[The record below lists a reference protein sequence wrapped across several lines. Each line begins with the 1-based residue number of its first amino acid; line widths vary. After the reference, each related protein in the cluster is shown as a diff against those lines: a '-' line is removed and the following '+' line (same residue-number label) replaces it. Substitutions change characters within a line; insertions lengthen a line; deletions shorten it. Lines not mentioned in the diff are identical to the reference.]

1 MVYSTGHP
9 DPARGL
15 SAFARSATRA
25 MLCALA
31 LIFALGPASAR
42 DFSVYPVRIELRPE
56 RAAETVVL
64 SHRDDR
70 ELRFEVSYQAWDMDE
85 GGEWHLSDNDELLVH
100 PLQIAVPAQGNATLR
115 VGYLGVP
122 DGRQRA
128 WRVFIQQLPDDIEA
142 ETVQIQVLTRLSLPV
157 FFGAGDAGPQVQLE
171 RTRAEAGELRFEL
184 GNPGTG
190 YLGPQRL
197 TLYLLDEA
205 GELIENVGADGGY
218 VLAGRRLPLAVPLS
232 REACVRLRTLV
243 VDVPEARM
251 EATASIPERDRA
263 CDH

>member
-9 DPARGL
+9 GL
-15 SAFARSATRA
+15 AKGPTPFARSATRV

-31 LIFALGPASAR
+31 LIFGLGSALAR

-85 GGEWHLSDNDELLVH
+85 NGEWRLSDNDELLVH
-100 PLQIAVPAQGNATLR
+100 PLQVTVPPQASATLR

-128 WRVFIQQLPDDIEA
+128 WRLFVQQLPDEIEA

-157 FFGAGDAGPQVQLE
+157 FFGPGDAEPQAQLE
-171 RTRAEAGELRFEL
+171 RARVETGELRFEL
-184 GNPGTG
+184 SNTGEG

-197 TLYLLDEA
+197 TLYLLDEN
-205 GELIENVGADGGY
+205 GELIESVGADAGY

-232 REACVRLRTLV
+232 KEACARLRALV

-251 EATASIPERDRA
+251 EATAPISEHDRA
-263 CDH
+263 CDR

>member
-1 MVYSTGHP
+1 MVYPTGNP
-9 DPARGL
+9 GL
-15 SAFARSATRA
+15 AKGPTPFARSATRV

-31 LIFALGPASAR
+31 LIFGLGSALAR

-85 GGEWHLSDNDELLVH
+85 SGAWRLSDNDELLVH
-100 PLQIAVPAQGNATLR
+100 PLQIAVPPQASATLR
-115 VGYLGVP
+115 VGHLGVP

-128 WRVFIQQLPDDIEA
+128 WRLFIQQLPDEIEA

-157 FFGAGDAGPQVQLE
+157 FFGPGDAEPQAQLE
-171 RTRAEAGELRFEL
+171 RARVETGELRFEL
-184 GNPGTG
+184 GNPGAG

-205 GELIENVGADGGY
+205 GELIGSTEVDAGY
-218 VLAGRRLPLAVPLS
+218 VLAGRRLPLTVPLS
-232 REACVRLRTLV
+232 SETCARIRTVV
-243 VDVPEARM
+243 VDLPEARM
-251 EATASIPERDRA
+251 EASAPISEHDRA
-263 CDH
+263 CDR

>member
-9 DPARGL
+9 GL
-15 SAFARSATRA
+15 AKGSTPFARSATRV

-31 LIFALGPASAR
+31 LIFGPGSALAR

-85 GGEWHLSDNDELLVH
+85 SGEWRLSDNDELLVH
-100 PLQIAVPAQGNATLR
+100 PLQVAVPPQASATLR

-128 WRVFIQQLPDDIEA
+128 WRLFIQQLPDEIEA

-157 FFGAGDAGPQVQLE
+157 FFGPGDAAPQVQIE
-171 RTRAEAGELRFEL
+171 RARAEAGELRFEL
-184 GNPGTG
+184 SNAGEG

-197 TLYLLDEA
+197 TLYFLDET
-205 GELIENVGADGGY
+205 GELIESTGADAGY
-218 VLAGRRLPLAVPLS
+218 VLAGRRLPLTLPLS
-232 REACVRLRTLV
+232 SEACARIRTVV
-243 VDVPEARM
+243 VDLPEARM
-251 EATASIPERDRA
+251 EATAPISEHDRA
-263 CDH
+263 CDR